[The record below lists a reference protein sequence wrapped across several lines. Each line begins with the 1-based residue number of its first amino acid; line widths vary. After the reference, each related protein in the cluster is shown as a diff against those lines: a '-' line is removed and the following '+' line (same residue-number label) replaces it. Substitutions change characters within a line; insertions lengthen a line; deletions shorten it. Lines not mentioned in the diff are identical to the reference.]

1 MDIESTITVS
11 PKEAI
16 EFVETVLRARR
27 VPFLRGSPGIGK
39 TDIAHTVAENYNLQL
54 IDMRLSQCDPTDLN
68 GFPTIINGKAH
79 YIPMS
84 VFPLESDPLPP
95 GKDGWLIMFD
105 ELPSALPAT
114 ISISVSSS
122 ASNPLLAT
130 SRGWICKISWPVFNF
145 SFSVGTETAELE

>member
-68 GFPTIINGKAH
+68 A
-79 YIPMS
+79 
-84 VFPLESDPLPP
+84 
-95 GKDGWLIMFD
+95 
-105 ELPSALPAT
+105 A
-114 ISISVSSS
+114 
-122 ASNPLLAT
+122 
-130 SRGWICKISWPVFNF
+130 
-145 SFSVGTETAELE
+145 